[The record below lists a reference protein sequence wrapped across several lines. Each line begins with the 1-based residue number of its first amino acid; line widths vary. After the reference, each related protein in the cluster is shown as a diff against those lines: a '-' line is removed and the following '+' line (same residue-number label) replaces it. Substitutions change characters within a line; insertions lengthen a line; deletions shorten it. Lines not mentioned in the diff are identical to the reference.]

1 MKKYY
6 LLATALAAMVS
17 CTSDDYVGD
26 NNLQEANGQAAIS
39 FNSGV
44 GAITRADKTGAAAA
58 TDLNT
63 QFFVY
68 GIKNES
74 TNGAGNVGATNLV
87 FKNYVVKWGDQAYS
101 TTSNTKGWEYVNY
114 TLTAKEQAK
123 VLANSGGE
131 AQTIKYWDYGAA
143 DYTFYAF
150 TADPTDISGD
160 KITVT
165 KVQDQTSAEYDNGY
179 TVTLVAGANLD
190 KLYFSERVNIT
201 KTEDKDRNAANTY
214 GGNVT
219 FRFHNAA
226 SKVRVA
232 MYETIPGYSVTIKQ
246 FKVDNDA
253 VLDNNAKP
261 AFADMDNAVTTNFA
275 ANFKNVAKGTAGTL
289 TVTYHDNS
297 VAAIENHPILSFG
310 ATKNAVLNL
319 GENLKATTV
328 LGESATAATFDTA
341 DDSGTTANEDKAYT
355 SVFPNETNEQ
365 NLKLKLDYTLTAPV
379 TGETIEITDATAEIP
394 AKYLQWK
401 PGFAY
406 TYIFKITD
414 DKLYPI
420 TFDAVEV
427 LAEDGNVEYI
437 TTVTEPSITTY
448 AKASNVITDYEYLSG
463 SNIYVTVMEGSA
475 AQSLTVGTNANLY
488 TVTLE
493 DMNTTDEITTPNQT
507 ITEAS
512 VANALKTTEKSAG
525 VWEVTDAN
533 NFKMTVTKVNASL
546 SGETSIDAGDTPDG
560 NAITINCAKFTP
572 AAPTFTKVTG
582 LTEGTSPV
590 KGYYTITGEDE
601 YTLITDADAKAASQ
615 TDYYEKTD
623 THAGYYAFE
632 YKRSAVKATGTYV
645 AGTKYYTD
653 NTCAT
658 EVDTSGFTVGTT
670 NVSSYYLAP
679 TTKYK
684 VIKVVDKY

>member
-1 MKKYY
+1 MKNYY

-58 TDLNT
+58 TDLNN

-74 TNGAGNVGATNLV
+74 TDLAGNVGATNLV

-101 TTSNTKGWEYVNY
+101 TTSNTKGWEYVSY
-114 TLTAKEQAK
+114 SLTDKEQEN
-123 VLANSGGE
+123 VLSNSGAE
-131 AQTIKYWDYGAA
+131 AQTIKYWDYGAT

-165 KVQDQTSAEYDNGY
+165 KVQDKKTTDSPAHDVYDNGY
-179 TVTLVAGANLD
+179 TVTLGANANLD
-190 KLYFSERVNIT
+190 KLYFSERVFIT
-201 KTEDKDRNAANTY
+201 KTTGTDRNAANTY
-214 GGNVT
+214 GGNVK

-232 MYETIPGYSVTIKQ
+232 MYETNPGYSVTIKQ
-246 FKVDNDA
+246 FKVDNDGT
-253 VLDNNAKP
+253 NP
-261 AFADMDNAVTTNFA
+261 AFTDMVDDVTANFA
-275 ANFKNVAKGTAGTL
+275 ANLQNSGSGDAGSMN
-289 TVTYHDNS
+289 VTYIKS
-297 VAAIENHPILSFG
+297 GATVNHPSLSFTPTSG
-310 ATKNAVLNL
+310 TKKVLNL
-319 GENLKATTV
+319 GTGLKENITIGTSV
-328 LGESATAATFDTA
+328 STATFD
-341 DDSGTTANEDKAYT
+341 KAEKAFT
-355 SVFPNETNEQ
+355 SVFPNEANTQ

-379 TGETIEITDATAEIP
+379 TGETIEITGATAEIP

-448 AKASNVITDYEYLSG
+448 AKASNVITDNEYLSG
-463 SNIYVTVMEGSA
+463 SNIYVTVMEGST
-475 AQSLTVGTNANLY
+475 AQALTVGTNAKLY

-493 DMNTTDEITTPNQT
+493 DMDTDDEITTPNQT

-512 VANALKTTEKSAG
+512 VANALKTIEKSTG

-533 NFKMTVTKVNASL
+533 NFKMTVTNADASL
-546 SGETSIDAGDTPDG
+546 NAETSIAATDAPDG
-560 NAITINCAKFTP
+560 NAIDINCAMFTP
-572 AAPTFTKVTG
+572 AAPTFTPVSA
-582 LTEGTSPV
+582 GTSV
-590 KGYYTITGEDE
+590 KKDEVYYTA
-601 YTLITDADAKAASQ
+601 ADGSSNVIVAADGTAEADQ
-615 TDYYEKTD
+615 YWTKTSA
-623 THAGYYAFE
+623 AGYYVFE
-632 YKRSAVKATGTYV
+632 YSRNAVGDPYVAATGTYV
-645 AGTKYYTD
+645 EGTKYYTN
-653 NTCAT
+653 NTGAT
-658 EVDTSGFTVGTT
+658 EVDTSGFTDSTD
-670 NVSSYYLAP
+670 VSSYFVANTGYKPAV
-679 TTKYK
+679 KIYK